1 MWKHKIQ
8 VLNVITF
15 KKVRY
20 KNFLSTGQQ
29 FIEIQLDRSSKTLV
43 VGENGAGKSTML
55 DALCFGLFQ
64 RAFRNIKK
72 DQMVN
77 SINEKDCVVEV
88 EFTIGQNEYKII
100 RGIKP
105 NIFEIWCNDVML
117 NQDAAVRDYQKH
129 LEQTILKLNFRSFTQ
144 VVILGN
150 ASFVPFMQL
159 RPEYRRQVVE
169 EILDIEIFSKMNLLF
184 REKQKNQ
191 DELIKQTDF
200 NYQLVDNKIDDKKKY
215 IDDISNRSKDLADFK
230 KAELNK
236 SITDIA
242 NYEEDIKRVRV
253 DIAELQKQ
261 VMDETKVNDKH
272 KKLHTMEAKLEN
284 TCNKHKKDL
293 SFFQSHNDC
302 PTCQQ
307 SIDEA
312 FKSTMMS
319 KKAEKI
325 QELDSALGQIDKEIK
340 TNEMKLDTINK
351 TMVTIR
357 EKELLINRYE
367 TSIDEIKKQTVRLGQ
382 EIADLQDEKVSTAE
396 QTGELNQLRERI
408 TELEKDKLDQK
419 NEMVYIDTA
428 RHLMQD
434 TGIKT
439 KIIKQYL
446 PIMNQLINRN
456 LADMDFFVNF
466 SLDEEFNETIKSRHR
481 DEFNYH
487 SFSEGEKLRIDL
499 AILFT
504 WREIAKLKNST
515 NTNLLILDEIFDS
528 SLDSSGTDEFMRILH
543 TTMEK
548 ENVFVISHKGDTL
561 IDKFP
566 RVMKFEKYKNFTRM
580 AE

>member
-1 MWKHKIQ
+1 MI
-8 VLNVITF
+8 IF
-15 KKVRY
+15 KKLRY

-29 FIEIQLDRSSKTLV
+29 FIEINLDEAPTTLV
-43 VGENGAGKSTML
+43 VGNNGAGKSTML
-55 DALCFGLFQ
+55 DAMCFGLFAKPF
-64 RAFRNIKK
+64 RAVKK
-72 DQMVN
+72 DQLVN
-77 SINEKDCVVEV
+77 TINEKDCIVEV
-88 EFTIGQNEYKII
+88 EFIIGKKEYKII

-105 NIFEIWCNDVML
+105 NIFEIWCNGDML

-129 LEQTILKLNFRSFTQ
+129 LEQHILKLNFRSFTQ

-159 RPEYRRQVVE
+159 RARHRREVVE
-169 EILDIEIFSKMNLLF
+169 EILDIEIFSKLNLMF
-184 REKQKNQ
+184 REKAKAQ
-191 DELIKQTDF
+191 DETIKLADF
-200 NYQLVDNKIDDKKKY
+200 DFQLLDGKINTQQKH
-215 IDDISNRSKDLADFK
+215 IDDISTSNQDTVNLK
-230 KAELNK
+230 KVAITTSETDIENYQEDIARVK
-236 SITDIA
+236 REITD
-242 NYEEDIKRVRV
+242 
-253 DIAELQKQ
+253 LQTEILDQ
-261 VMDETKVNDKH
+261 TKVKDKH
-272 KKLHTMEAKLEN
+272 GKLTSMEAKLEN
-284 TCNKHKKDL
+284 TCIKHKKEL
-293 SFFQSHNDC
+293 KFFQSHDDC

-312 FKSTMMS
+312 FK
-319 KKAEKI
+319 KATIVTKEAKVI
-325 QELDSALGQIDKEIK
+325 ELELGMEQIDNAIRTSQK
-340 TNEMKLDTINK
+340 KLDKINE
-351 TMVTIR
+351 TVVAIR

-367 TSIDEIKKQTVRLGQ
+367 TSITEIDKYKSKIQK
-382 EIADLQDEKVSTAE
+382 EIDDLSDEKFSTGVA
-396 QTGELNQLRERI
+396 TGELNQLQEQL
-408 TELEKDKLDQK
+408 TEAGKNKLKHKEEKL
-419 NEMVYIDTA
+419 YIDTA

-446 PIMNQLINRN
+446 PIMNQYINKN

-481 DEFNYH
+481 DDFQYH

-528 SLDSSGTDEFMRILH
+528 SLDTSGTDEFMRILYH
-543 TTMEK
+543 TMNK

>member
-1 MWKHKIQ
+1 MI
-8 VLNVITF
+8 IF
-15 KKVRY
+15 KTVRY

-29 FIEIQLDRSSKTLV
+29 FIEIQLDRAPATLV

-64 RAFRNIKK
+64 RPFRNIKK
-72 DQMVN
+72 DQLIN
-77 SINEKDCVVEV
+77 SINEKECVVEV
-88 EFTIGQNEYKII
+88 EFTVGKKDYKII
-100 RGIKP
+100 RCIKP
-105 NIFEIWCNDVML
+105 NKFEIWCNGDML

-129 LEQTILKLNFRSFTQ
+129 LEQQILKLNFRSFTQ

-159 RPEYRRQVVE
+159 KARYRRQVVE
-169 EILDIEIFSKMNLLF
+169 EILDIEIFSKMNLMF
-184 REKQKNQ
+184 REKQKSQ
-191 DELIKQTDF
+191 DEVIKQADF
-200 NYQLVDNKIDDKKKY
+200 DYQMLDSKIDTQKKHIDEISQNNLESIDTKKLEIEKSNLDIKNYQKDIDDTM
-215 IDDISNRSKDLADFK
+215 IE
-230 KAELNK
+230 KAK
-236 SITDIA
+236 
-242 NYEEDIKRVRV
+242 
-253 DIAELQKQ
+253 LQKQ
-261 VMDETKVNDKH
+261 ILDEVAVNTRY

-284 TCNKHKKDL
+284 TCSKHKKDL
-293 SFFQSHNDC
+293 KFFETYDDC

-307 SIDEA
+307 AIDSA
-312 FKSTMMS
+312 FKSQM
-319 KKAEKI
+319 
-325 QELDSALGQIDKEIK
+325 IDKKKSKVDEIESGMQQLEK
-340 TNEMKLDTINK
+340 EITTTETRLKKIND
-351 TMVTIR
+351 TMVLIR
-357 EKELLINRYE
+357 EQELLINRFQ
-367 TSIDEIKKQTVRLGQ
+367 TSINEIQKYIAKINS
-382 EIADLQDEKVSTAE
+382 EIEELSDEKFSSGVA
-396 QTGELNQLRERI
+396 TGELSQLQENL
-408 TELEKDKLDQK
+408 TQADLDKKKYKEEKL
-419 NEMVYIDTA
+419 YIDTA
-428 RHLMQD
+428 RVLMQD

-446 PIMNQLINRN
+446 PIMNQYINKN

-466 SLDEEFNETIKSRHR
+466 TLDEEFNETIKSRHR
-481 DEFNYH
+481 DVFNYH

-528 SLDSSGTDEFMRILH
+528 SLDSSGTDEFMRILNS
-543 TTMEK
+543 TMEK

>member
-1 MWKHKIQ
+1 MI
-8 VLNVITF
+8 VF

-29 FIEIQLDRSSKTLV
+29 FIEIQLDRSAKTLV

-88 EFTIGQNEYKII
+88 EFIIGQNEYKIV

-105 NIFEIWCNDVML
+105 NIFEIWCNGIML

-129 LEQTILKLNFRSFTQ
+129 LETTILKLNFRSFTQ

-159 RPEYRRQVVE
+159 SSRHRRNVVE
-169 EILDIEIFSKMNLLF
+169 EILDIEIFSKMNFML
-184 REKQKNQ
+184 RTKVQAQ
-191 DELIKQTDF
+191 DELIKQSDFNSQLIEGKIDSQKKHIEDLSGNNQQFIDKKKLEIQKAQTDID
-200 NYQLVDNKIDDKKKY
+200 NYQLDIDRVSAEKI
-215 IDDISNRSKDLADFK
+215 A
-230 KAELNK
+230 
-236 SITDIA
+236 
-242 NYEEDIKRVRV
+242 
-253 DIAELQKQ
+253 LQNEII
-261 VMDETKVNDKH
+261 DETKINNKY
-272 KKLHTMEAKLEN
+272 KQLHNMEAKLEN
-284 TCNKHKKDL
+284 TCSKHKKDL
-293 SFFQSHNDC
+293 KFFETHNDC

-307 SIDEA
+307 TIDEA
-312 FKSTMMS
+312 FKTSIID
-319 KKAEKI
+319 KKKNKVVEI
-325 QELDSALGQIDKEIK
+325 DSAMGQLVKEINTTETRLSK
-340 TNEMKLDTINK
+340 INE
-351 TMVTIR
+351 TMVAIR

-367 TSIDEIKKQTVRLGQ
+367 TSISEINKYIIDKQNEIDELSDDKFTTGVATGQ
-382 EIADLQDEKVSTAE
+382 L
-396 QTGELNQLRERI
+396 
-408 TELEKDKLDQK
+408 TELQEQLTEAETVKVKQK
-419 NEMVYIDTA
+419 EHKTYLDTA
-428 RHLMQD
+428 RYLMQD

-446 PIMNQLINRN
+446 PIMNQFINKN

-466 SLDEEFNETIKSRHR
+466 TLDEEFNETIKSRHR
-481 DEFNYH
+481 DVFNYN

-499 AILFT
+499 SILFT
-504 WREIAKLKNST
+504 WREIAKMKNSM

-528 SLDSSGTDEFMRILH
+528 SLDASGTDEFMRIL
-543 TTMEK
+543 TNKLAK

-566 RVMKFEKYKNFTRM
+566 SILKFEKYKNFTRM
-580 AE
+580 A

>member
-1 MWKHKIQ
+1 MI
-8 VLNVITF
+8 LF

-29 FIEIQLDRSSKTLV
+29 FIEIDLDKANTTLV

-64 RAFRNIKK
+64 RPFRGIKK
-72 DQMVN
+72 DQLIN
-77 SINEKDCVVEV
+77 SINEKECVVEV
-88 EFTIGQNEYKII
+88 EFTVGQKDYKII

-105 NIFEIWCNDVML
+105 NIFEIWCDGDML
-117 NQDAAVRDYQKH
+117 NQDAAQRDYQKH
-129 LEQTILKLNFRSFTQ
+129 LEQQILKLNFRSFTQ

-159 RPEYRRQVVE
+159 RARHRRQVVE

-200 NYQLVDNKIDDKKKY
+200 NFQLVDNKIEDKRKY
-215 IDDISNRSKDLADFK
+215 IDDISNRSKDLADSK
-230 KAELNK
+230 KADLDK
-236 SITDIA
+236 STIDIS

-253 DIAELQKQ
+253 EIAELQKL
-261 VMDETKVNDKH
+261 VLDETKITAKH
-272 KKLHTMEAKLEN
+272 KKLHNMEAKLEN

-293 SFFQSHNDC
+293 SFFQTYNDC

-307 SIDEA
+307 AIDEA
-312 FKSTMMS
+312 FKSTMIS
-319 KKAEKI
+319 KKAEKV
-325 QELDSALGQIDKEIK
+325 QELEIALGQIEKEIK
-340 TNEMKLDTINK
+340 TSDMKLTTINK
-351 TMVTIR
+351 TMVLIR

-367 TSIDEIKKQTVRLGQ
+367 TSIEEIKKQTIRLSQ
-382 EIADLQDEKVSTAE
+382 EITELQDEKVSTAE
-396 QTGELNQLRERI
+396 QTGELNQLVSQSSQ
-408 TELEKDKLDQK
+408 LEKDKLDQK
-419 NEMVYIDTA
+419 KEMLYIDTA

-446 PIMNQLINRN
+446 PVMNQLINKN
-456 LADMDFFVNF
+456 LASMDFFVNF

-543 TTMEK
+543 YTLKK

>member
-1 MWKHKIQ
+1 MI
-8 VLNVITF
+8 IF

-29 FIEIQLDRSSKTLV
+29 FIEINLNEAPTTLV
-43 VGENGAGKSTML
+43 VGNNGAGKSTML
-55 DALCFGLFQ
+55 DALCFGLFAKPF
-64 RAFRNIKK
+64 RAVKK
-72 DQMVN
+72 DQLVN
-77 SINEKDCVVEV
+77 TINEKECVVEV
-88 EFTIGQNEYKII
+88 EFQIGKKEYKII

-105 NIFEIWCNDVML
+105 NVFEIWCDGDML

-129 LEQTILKLNFRSFTQ
+129 LEQHILKLNFRSFTQ

-159 RPEYRRQVVE
+159 RARHRREVVE
-169 EILDIEIFSKMNLLF
+169 EILDIEIFSKLNLMF
-184 REKQKNQ
+184 REKAKAQ
-191 DELIKQTDF
+191 DETIKQADF
-200 NYQLVDNKIDDKKKY
+200 NYQLLDGKIETQQKH
-215 IDDISNRSKDLADFK
+215 IDDISNTTKHTADTK
-230 KAELNK
+230 KLEITNAD
-236 SITDIA
+236 TDIE
-242 NYEEDIKRVRV
+242 NYREDIARVRRE
-253 DIAELQKQ
+253 IAELQVEIIDQ
-261 VMDETKVNDKH
+261 TKLTTKH
-272 KKLHTMEAKLEN
+272 GKLTAMEAKLEN
-284 TCNKHKKDL
+284 TCIKHKKEL
-293 SFFQSHNDC
+293 KFFQSHDDC

-312 FKSTMMS
+312 FKKATIVVKEAKVVELELGMS
-319 KKAEKI
+319 
-325 QELDSALGQIDKEIK
+325 QIDNAIRTSQK
-340 TNEMKLDTINK
+340 KLDKINE
-351 TMVTIR
+351 TVIAIR
-357 EKELLINRYE
+357 EKELLISRYE
-367 TSIDEIKKQTVRLGQ
+367 TSISEIEKYKTRIQKEIDELS
-382 EIADLQDEKVSTAE
+382 DEKFSTGVA
-396 QTGELNQLRERI
+396 TGELNQLQEQ
-408 TELEKDKLDQK
+408 LVDAEKDKLKQK
-419 NEMVYIDTA
+419 EEKLYIDTA

-446 PIMNQLINRN
+446 PVMNQYINKN

-466 SLDEEFNETIKSRHR
+466 TLDEEFNETIKSRHR
-481 DEFNYH
+481 DDFQYH

-504 WREIAKLKNST
+504 WREIAKMKNST

-528 SLDSSGTDEFMRILH
+528 SLDTSGTDEFMRILYH
-543 TTMEK
+543 TMNK

>member
-1 MWKHKIQ
+1 MI
-8 VLNVITF
+8 IF

-20 KNFLSTGQQ
+20 KNFLSTGNQ
-29 FIEIQLDRSSKTLV
+29 FIEIQLDRSQSTLV

-64 RAFRNIKK
+64 RPFRNIKK
-72 DQMVN
+72 DQLIN
-77 SINEKDCVVEV
+77 SINEKECVVEV
-88 EFTIGQNEYKII
+88 EFIIGQNSYKII

-105 NIFEIWCNDVML
+105 NTFEIWCNDVML
-117 NQDAAVRDYQKH
+117 NQDAAQRDYQKH
-129 LEQTILKLNFRSFTQ
+129 LESTILKLNFRSFTQ

-159 RPEYRRQVVE
+159 RARHRRQVVE

-191 DELIKQTDF
+191 DEIIKQSDF
-200 NYQLVDNKIDDKKKY
+200 NCQLIDSKIESQKKHIEDMSGNKQQTIEKRKLE
-215 IDDISNRSKDLADFK
+215 IE
-230 KAELNK
+230 KAQ
-236 SITDIA
+236 TDID
-242 NYEEDIKRVRV
+242 NYNLDIDKVKTEK
-253 DIAELQKQ
+253 AELQKQ
-261 VMDETKVNDKH
+261 ILDESKINGKY
-272 KKLHTMEAKLEN
+272 KQLHNLEAKLEN
-284 TCNKHKKDL
+284 TCSKHKKDL
-293 SFFQSHNDC
+293 GFFQTHNDC

-307 SIDEA
+307 AIDEA
-312 FKSTMMS
+312 FKSTMIV
-319 KKAEKI
+319 KKEDKI
-325 QELDSALGQIDKEIK
+325 KELEGALGQIEKDIYSTEQRLEI
-340 TNEMKLDTINK
+340 INN

-367 TSIDEIKKQTVRLGQ
+367 TSINEIKKYIESKEN
-382 EIADLQDEKVSTAE
+382 EINELSDEKFTTGVATGKLEELQEQLTAAE
-396 QTGELNQLRERI
+396 AAKVKQKE
-408 TELEKDKLDQK
+408 QK
-419 NEMVYIDTA
+419 NYLDTA
-428 RHLMQD
+428 RYLMQD

-446 PIMNQLINRN
+446 PIMNQLINKN

-466 SLDEEFNETIKSRHR
+466 TLDDEFNETIKSRHR

-528 SLDSSGTDEFMRILH
+528 SLDASGTDEFMRILSNKLA
-543 TTMEK
+543 K

-561 IDKFP
+561 LDKFP
-566 RVMKFEKYKNFTRM
+566 SVLKFEKYKNFTKM
-580 AE
+580 A

>member
-1 MWKHKIQ
+1 MI
-8 VLNVITF
+8 NF
-15 KKVRY
+15 SKVRY

-29 FIEIQLDRSSKTLV
+29 FIEVDLQKSNTTLV

-72 DQMVN
+72 DQLIN
-77 SINEKDCVVEV
+77 SLNERDCVVEV
-88 EFTIGQNEYKII
+88 YFTVGQKSYKVI

-105 NIFEIWCNDVML
+105 NIFEIWCDGDML
-117 NQDAAVRDYQKH
+117 NQDAAQRDYQKH
-129 LEQTILKLNFRSFTQ
+129 LEQQILKLNFRSFTQ

-159 RPEYRRQVVE
+159 RARHRRQVVE
-169 EILDIEIFSKMNLLF
+169 EILDIEIFSKMNIMF
-184 REKQKNQ
+184 REKAKSQ
-191 DELIKQTDF
+191 DEIIKQDDF
-200 NYQLVDNKIDDKKKY
+200 QYSILDSKIEDKKTY
-215 IDDISNRSKDLADFK
+215 IDDISNRGKDLADSKKVEIAKADADIDNYNFK
-230 KAELNK
+230 IL
-236 SITDIA
+236 DIRK
-242 NYEEDIKRVRV
+242 E
-253 DIAELQKQ
+253 IATLQKEIL
-261 VMDETKVNDKH
+261 DETKVNNMKS
-272 KKLHTMEAKLEN
+272 KLHSMEAKLEN

-293 SFFQSHNDC
+293 KFFETYDDC

-307 SIDEA
+307 AIDAA
-312 FKSTMMS
+312 FKATMID
-319 KKAEKI
+319 KKKEKVT
-325 QELDSALGQIDKEIK
+325 ELDSALGQIDKEIK
-340 TNEMKLDTINK
+340 TNQMRLDTINK
-351 TMVTIR
+351 TMVVIR

-367 TSIDEIKKQTVRLGQ
+367 TSIDQIEIQKRKLENEV
-382 EIADLQDEKVSTAE
+382 AKLQDENISTAE
-396 QTGELNQLRERI
+396 QKGELNELQEQLI
-408 TELEKDKLDQK
+408 QTDIKKKADKEHK
-419 NEMVYIDTA
+419 IYIDTA
-428 RHLMQD
+428 RALMQD

-446 PIMNQLINRN
+446 PIMNQYINKY

-466 SLDEEFNETIKSRHR
+466 TLDEEFNETIKSRYR

-543 TTMEK
+543 TTMNK

-561 IDKFP
+561 LDKFP

-580 AE
+580 VE

>member
-1 MWKHKIQ
+1 MI
-8 VLNVITF
+8 IF
-15 KKVRY
+15 KKIRY

-29 FIEIQLDRSSKTLV
+29 FIEIELDKSPTTLV
-43 VGENGAGKSTML
+43 VGENGAGKSTLL

-64 RAFRNIKK
+64 RPFRIIKK
-72 DQMVN
+72 DQLIN
-77 SINEKDCVVEV
+77 TINEKECVVEI
-88 EFTIGQNEYKII
+88 EFVIGTKQYKII

-105 NIFEIWCNDVML
+105 NIFEIWCDNDML
-117 NQDAAVRDYQKH
+117 NQDAAQRDYQKH

-159 RPEYRRQVVE
+159 KARDRRQVVE
-169 EILDIEIFSKMNLLF
+169 EILDIEIFSKMNFMF
-184 REKQKNQ
+184 REKQKLQ
-191 DELIKQTDF
+191 DEIIKQDDF
-200 NYQLVDNKIDDKKKY
+200 EYSILDTKIEGKKKY
-215 IDDISNRSKDLADFK
+215 IDDISNRSKELMDSK
-230 KAELNK
+230 KVELDK
-236 SITDIA
+236 TITDIA
-242 NYEEDIKRVRV
+242 NYEQDIRNVKVEIS
-253 DIAELQKQ
+253 DLQKQ
-261 VMDETKVNDKH
+261 VLDETRVSSKKT
-272 KKLHTMEAKLEN
+272 KLHSMEAKLEN

-293 SFFQSHNDC
+293 RFFESHDDC

-307 SIDEA
+307 SIDTA
-312 FKSTMMS
+312 FKATMIDS
-319 KKAEKI
+319 KKEKVA
-325 QELDSALGQIDKEIK
+325 ELDSALGQIDKEIK
-340 TNEMKLDTINK
+340 TNQMRLDTIND
-351 TMVTIR
+351 TMILIR

-367 TSIDEIKKQTVRLGQ
+367 TSIVEIQKQTSRLQ
-382 EIADLQDEKVSTAE
+382 TEISEVSNENVSTAV
-396 QTGELNQLRERI
+396 QTGELNQLQEQLTQTDI
-408 TELEKDKLDQK
+408 KKKTDKEHK
-419 NEMVYIDTA
+419 IYIDTA

-439 KIIKQYL
+439 KIINQYL
-446 PIMNQLINRN
+446 PIMNQYINKH

-466 SLDEEFNETIKSRHR
+466 TLDEEFKETIKSRYR

-515 NTNLLILDEIFDS
+515 NTNLLVLDEIFDS
-528 SLDSSGTDEFMRILH
+528 SLDASGTDEFMRILY
-543 TTMEK
+543 TTMAK

>member
-1 MWKHKIQ
+1 MI
-8 VLNVITF
+8 IF

-20 KNFLSTGQQ
+20 KNFLSTGNQ
-29 FIEIQLDRSSKTLV
+29 FIEIQLDRSQSTLV

-64 RAFRNIKK
+64 RPFRNIKK
-72 DQMVN
+72 HQLIN
-77 SINEKDCVVEV
+77 SINEKECIVEV
-88 EFTIGQNEYKII
+88 EFIIGQNYYKII

-105 NIFEIWCNDVML
+105 NTFEIWCNDVML
-117 NQDAAVRDYQKH
+117 NQDAAQRDYQKH
-129 LEQTILKLNFRSFTQ
+129 LESTILKLNFRSFTQ

-159 RPEYRRQVVE
+159 RARHRRQVVE

-191 DELIKQTDF
+191 DEIIKQSDFNCQLIDSKIESQKKHIEDMSGNKQQTIEKRKLEIEKAQTDID
-200 NYQLVDNKIDDKKKY
+200 NYQLDIDKVK
-215 IDDISNRSKDLADFK
+215 
-230 KAELNK
+230 
-236 SITDIA
+236 TD
-242 NYEEDIKRVRV
+242 R
-253 DIAELQKQ
+253 AELQKQ
-261 VMDETKVNDKH
+261 ILDESKINNKY
-272 KKLHTMEAKLEN
+272 KQLHNLEAKLEN
-284 TCNKHKKDL
+284 TCSKHKKDL
-293 SFFQSHNDC
+293 GFFQTHNDC

-307 SIDEA
+307 AIDEA
-312 FKSTMMS
+312 FKSTMIG
-319 KKAEKI
+319 KKAEKV
-325 QELDSALGQIDKEIK
+325 QELEGALGQIEKDIK
-340 TNEMKLDTINK
+340 SAEDRLDVINK

-367 TSIDEIKKQTVRLGQ
+367 TSINEIKKYIESKEN
-382 EIADLQDEKVSTAE
+382 EIYELSDEKFTTGVATGKLEELQEQLTAAE
-396 QTGELNQLRERI
+396 AAKVKQKE
-408 TELEKDKLDQK
+408 QK
-419 NEMVYIDTA
+419 NYLDTA
-428 RHLMQD
+428 RYLMQD

-446 PIMNQLINRN
+446 PIMNQLINKN

-466 SLDEEFNETIKSRHR
+466 TLDDEFNETIKSRHR

-528 SLDSSGTDEFMRILH
+528 SLDASGTDEFMRILSNKLA
-543 TTMEK
+543 K

-561 IDKFP
+561 LDKFP
-566 RVMKFEKYKNFTRM
+566 SVLKFEKYKNFTRM
-580 AE
+580 A

>member
-1 MWKHKIQ
+1 MI
-8 VLNVITF
+8 IF

-20 KNFLSTGQQ
+20 KNFLSTGNQ
-29 FIEIQLDRSSKTLV
+29 FIEIQLDRSQSTLV

-64 RAFRNIKK
+64 RPFRNIKK
-72 DQMVN
+72 DQLIN
-77 SINEKDCVVEV
+77 SINEKECVVEV
-88 EFTIGQNEYKII
+88 EFIIGQNYYKII

-105 NIFEIWCNDVML
+105 NTFEIWCNDVML
-117 NQDAAVRDYQKH
+117 NQDAAQRDYQKH
-129 LEQTILKLNFRSFTQ
+129 LESTILKLNFRSFTQ

-159 RPEYRRQVVE
+159 RARHRRQVVE

-191 DELIKQTDF
+191 DEVIKQSDF
-200 NYQLVDNKIDDKKKY
+200 NCQLIDSKIESQKKHIEDVSGNKQQTIEKRKLE
-215 IDDISNRSKDLADFK
+215 IE
-230 KAELNK
+230 KAQ
-236 SITDIA
+236 TDID
-242 NYEEDIKRVRV
+242 NYNLDIDKVKTEK
-253 DIAELQKQ
+253 AELQKQ
-261 VMDETKVNDKH
+261 ILDESKVNSKH
-272 KKLHTMEAKLEN
+272 KQLHNLEAKLEN
-284 TCNKHKKDL
+284 TCSKHKKDL
-293 SFFQSHNDC
+293 GFFQTHNDC

-307 SIDEA
+307 AIDEA
-312 FKSTMMS
+312 FKSTIIG

-325 QELDSALGQIDKEIK
+325 QELEGALGQIEKDIK
-340 TNEMKLDTINK
+340 SAEDRLDIINN

-367 TSIDEIKKQTVRLGQ
+367 TSINEIKKYIESKEN
-382 EIADLQDEKVSTAE
+382 EIYELSDEKFTTGVATGKLEELQEQLTTAE
-396 QTGELNQLRERI
+396 AA
-408 TELEKDKLDQK
+408 KVKQK
-419 NEMVYIDTA
+419 EQKSYLDTA
-428 RHLMQD
+428 RYLMQD

-446 PIMNQLINRN
+446 PIMNQFINKN

-466 SLDEEFNETIKSRHR
+466 TLDDEFNETIKSRHR

-528 SLDSSGTDEFMRILH
+528 SLDASGTDEFMRILSNKLA
-543 TTMEK
+543 K

-561 IDKFP
+561 LDKFP
-566 RVMKFEKYKNFTRM
+566 SVLKFEKYKNFTRM
-580 AE
+580 A

>member
-1 MWKHKIQ
+1 MI
-8 VLNVITF
+8 LF

-29 FIEIQLDRSSKTLV
+29 FIEIDLDKSSTTLV

-64 RAFRNIKK
+64 RPFRNIKK
-72 DQMVN
+72 DQLIN
-77 SINEKDCVVEV
+77 SINEKECIVEV
-88 EFTIGQNEYKII
+88 EFTVGQKDYKII

-105 NIFEIWCNDVML
+105 NTFEIWCDGDML
-117 NQDAAVRDYQKH
+117 NQDAAQRDYQKH
-129 LEQTILKLNFRSFTQ
+129 LEQQILKLNFRSFTQ

-159 RPEYRRQVVE
+159 RARHRRQVVE
-169 EILDIEIFSKMNLLF
+169 EILDIEIFSKMNIMF
-184 REKQKNQ
+184 REKEKNQ

-200 NYQLVDNKIDDKKKY
+200 NYQLVDNKIEDKKKY
-215 IDDISNRSKDLADFK
+215 IDDISNRSKDLAASK
-230 KAELNK
+230 RVELDK
-236 SITDIA
+236 TITDIA
-242 NYEEDIKRVRV
+242 NYEQDIKKVRTE
-253 DIAELQKQ
+253 IASLQKEIL
-261 VMDETKVNDKH
+261 DETKVNSMKS
-272 KKLHTMEAKLEN
+272 KLHNVEAKLEN
-284 TCNKHKKDL
+284 TCSKHKKDL
-293 SFFQSHNDC
+293 KFFETHDDC

-307 SIDEA
+307 AIDTA
-312 FKSTMMS
+312 FKTTMIN
-319 KKAEKI
+319 KKKEKVL
-325 QELDSALGQIDKEIK
+325 ELEVGLGQIDTEIK
-340 TNEMKLDTINK
+340 TNQMRLDNINK
-351 TMVTIR
+351 TMVVIR

-367 TSIDEIKKQTVRLGQ
+367 TSIAEIQKQVYKLRVEISEIVDENI
-382 EIADLQDEKVSTAE
+382 STAE
-396 QTGELNQLRERI
+396 MNGELNELQEQL
-408 TELEKDKLDQK
+408 TDLDKDKISQK
-419 NEMVYIDTA
+419 EEKLYIDTA

-446 PIMNQLINRN
+446 PVMNQLINKN

-499 AILFT
+499 SILFT

-543 TTMEK
+543 TTMAK

>member
-1 MWKHKIQ
+1 
-8 VLNVITF
+8 VITF

-29 FIEIQLDRSSKTLV
+29 FIEIQLDRSTKTLV

-169 EILDIEIFSKMNLLF
+169 EILDIEIFSKMNFLL
-184 REKQKNQ
+184 KDKVKNQ
-191 DELIKQTDF
+191 DELIKQADFNCQLIDSKIDSQKKHIEDLSGNNQQSIEKKQLEIKKAETDID
-200 NYQLVDNKIDDKKKY
+200 NYQLDID
-215 IDDISNRSKDLADFK
+215 
-230 KAELNK
+230 
-236 SITDIA
+236 
-242 NYEEDIKRVRV
+242 RVTTEKT
-253 DIAELQKQ
+253 ALQNEIL
-261 VMDETKVNDKH
+261 DETKINNKY
-272 KKLHTMEAKLEN
+272 KQLHNVEAKLEN
-284 TCNKHKKDL
+284 TCSKHKKDL
-293 SFFQSHNDC
+293 EFFETHNDC

-312 FKSTMMS
+312 FKSTM
-319 KKAEKI
+319 
-325 QELDSALGQIDKEIK
+325 IDKKKNKVVEVESAMSQLVKEITSTETRLTK
-340 TNEMKLDTINK
+340 INDTMIA
-351 TMVTIR
+351 IR

-367 TSIDEIKKQTVRLGQ
+367 TSISEIKKYATNKQNEIDELSDDKFTTGVATGQ
-382 EIADLQDEKVSTAE
+382 LTQLQEQFSDAEVVKQKYREEKTY
-396 QTGELNQLRERI
+396 L
-408 TELEKDKLDQK
+408 
-419 NEMVYIDTA
+419 DTA
-428 RHLMQD
+428 RYLMQD

-446 PIMNQLINRN
+446 PIMNQFINKN

-466 SLDEEFNETIKSRHR
+466 TLNEEFKETIKSRHR

-499 AILFT
+499 SILFT
-504 WREIAKLKNST
+504 WREIAKLKNSM

-528 SLDSSGTDEFMRILH
+528 SLDSSGTDEFMRIL
-543 TTMEK
+543 TNKLAK

-561 IDKFP
+561 LDKFP
-566 RVMKFEKYKNFTRM
+566 SILKFEKYKNFTRM
-580 AE
+580 A

>member
-1 MWKHKIQ
+1 MI
-8 VLNVITF
+8 LF

-29 FIEIQLDRSSKTLV
+29 FIEIDLDRANTTLV

-64 RAFRNIKK
+64 RPFRSIKK
-72 DQMVN
+72 DQLIN
-77 SINEKDCVVEV
+77 SINEKECIVEV
-88 EFTIGQNEYKII
+88 EFTVGQKDYKII

-105 NIFEIWCNDVML
+105 NLFEIWCDGDML
-117 NQDAAVRDYQKH
+117 NQDAAQRDYQKH
-129 LEQTILKLNFRSFTQ
+129 LEQQILKLNYRSFTQ

-159 RPEYRRQVVE
+159 RARHRRQVVE

-215 IDDISNRSKDLADFK
+215 IDDISNRSKDLADSK
-230 KAELNK
+230 KAELSK
-236 SITDIA
+236 SITDIT
-242 NYEEDIKRVRV
+242 NYEEDIKQVRIE
-253 DIAELQKQ
+253 IAELQKL
-261 VMDETKVNDKH
+261 VLDETKVNSKH
-272 KKLHTMEAKLEN
+272 KKLHNMEAKLEN

-293 SFFQSHNDC
+293 GFFQAHNDC
-302 PTCQQ
+302 PVCQQ
-307 SIDEA
+307 AIDEA
-312 FKSTMMS
+312 YKTTMMS

-325 QELDSALGQIDKEIK
+325 QELEIALGQIEKDISSTETRLTKI
-340 TNEMKLDTINK
+340 NE
-351 TMVTIR
+351 TMVAIR

-367 TSIDEIKKQTVRLGQ
+367 TSISEIRKYMTIKQNEIDELSDDKFTTGVATGQLTQLQEQLTEADKVKIKYK
-382 EIADLQDEKVSTAE
+382 EEKTY
-396 QTGELNQLRERI
+396 L
-408 TELEKDKLDQK
+408 
-419 NEMVYIDTA
+419 DTA
-428 RHLMQD
+428 RYLMQD

-446 PIMNQLINRN
+446 PIMNQLINKN

-466 SLDEEFNETIKSRHR
+466 TLDDGFKETIKSRHR
-481 DEFNYH
+481 DVFNYH

-499 AILFT
+499 SILFT
-504 WREIAKLKNST
+504 WREIAKMKNSM

-528 SLDSSGTDEFMRILH
+528 SLDASGTDEFMRIL
-543 TTMEK
+543 TNKLAK
-548 ENVFVISHKGDTL
+548 ENVFVISHLSL
-561 IDKFP
+561 IHI
-566 RVMKFEKYKNFTRM
+566 
-580 AE
+580 

>member
-1 MWKHKIQ
+1 M
-8 VLNVITF
+8 ITF

-29 FIEIQLDRSSKTLV
+29 FIEIDLANHKTTLV

-64 RAFRNIKK
+64 RPFRNIKK
-72 DQMVN
+72 DQLIN
-77 SINEKDCVVEV
+77 SINEKECIVEV
-88 EFTIGQNEYKII
+88 EFVVGQKDYKII

-105 NIFEIWCNDVML
+105 NTFEIWCDGDML
-117 NQDAAVRDYQKH
+117 NQDAAQRDYQKH
-129 LEQTILKLNFRSFTQ
+129 LEQQILKLNFRSFTQ

-159 RPEYRRQVVE
+159 RARHRRQVVE

-191 DELIKQTDF
+191 SELIKQTDF
-200 NYQLVDNKIDDKKKY
+200 NYQITDNKIEDKEKY
-215 IDDISNRSKDLADFK
+215 IDDISNRSKDLVESK
-230 KAELNK
+230 RAELDK
-236 SITDIA
+236 CITDIS
-242 NYEEDIKRVRV
+242 NYSLDIKKVKT

-261 VMDETKVNDKH
+261 VLNESKINEKH
-272 KKLHTMEAKLEN
+272 KKLHNMEAKLEN
-284 TCNKHKKDL
+284 TCSKHKKDL
-293 SFFQSHNDC
+293 NFFESHDDC
-302 PTCQQ
+302 PVCQQ
-307 SIDEA
+307 AIDKA
-312 FKSTMMS
+312 YKSTMIG
-319 KKAEKI
+319 KKKEKVL
-325 QELDSALGQIDKEIK
+325 ELESALGQIDKEIK

-367 TSIDEIKKQTVRLGQ
+367 TSIEEIEKQRVKLGE
-382 EIADLQDEKVSTAE
+382 EIEQLRDEKISTSE
-396 QTGELNQLRERI
+396 QTGELNQLRERK
-408 TELEKDKLDQK
+408 TELEKEKISQK
-419 NEMVYIDTA
+419 EEALYIDTA

-446 PIMNQLINRN
+446 PIMNQLINKN

-528 SLDSSGTDEFMRILH
+528 SLDASGTDEFMRILQN
-543 TTMEK
+543 TMAK
-548 ENVFVISHKGDTL
+548 ENVFVISHKGDSL
-561 IDKFP
+561 MDKFP

>member
-1 MWKHKIQ
+1 MI
-8 VLNVITF
+8 NF
-15 KKVRY
+15 SKVKY

-29 FIEIQLDRSSKTLV
+29 FIEVDLQKSNTTLV

-72 DQMVN
+72 DQLIN
-77 SINEKDCVVEV
+77 SLNERDCVVEV
-88 EFTIGQNEYKII
+88 YFTVGQKSYKVI

-105 NIFEIWCNDVML
+105 NIFEIWCDGDML
-117 NQDAAVRDYQKH
+117 NQDAAQRDYQKH
-129 LEQTILKLNFRSFTQ
+129 LEQQILKLNFRSFTQ

-159 RPEYRRQVVE
+159 RARHRRQVVE
-169 EILDIEIFSKMNLLF
+169 EILDIEIFSKMNIMF
-184 REKQKNQ
+184 REKAKTQ
-191 DELIKQTDF
+191 DEVIKQDDF
-200 NYQLVDNKIDDKKKY
+200 QYSILDSKIEDKKTY
-215 IDDISNRSKDLADFK
+215 IDDISNRGKDLADSKKVEIAKADADIDNYNFK
-230 KAELNK
+230 IL
-236 SITDIA
+236 DIRK
-242 NYEEDIKRVRV
+242 E
-253 DIAELQKQ
+253 IATLQKEIL
-261 VMDETKVNDKH
+261 DETKVNNMKS
-272 KKLHTMEAKLEN
+272 KLHSMEAKLEN

-293 SFFQSHNDC
+293 KFFETYDDC

-307 SIDEA
+307 AIDAA
-312 FKSTMMS
+312 FKATMID
-319 KKAEKI
+319 KKKEKVT
-325 QELDSALGQIDKEIK
+325 ELDSALGQIDKEIK
-340 TNEMKLDTINK
+340 TNQMRLDTINK
-351 TMVTIR
+351 TMVVIR

-367 TSIDEIKKQTVRLGQ
+367 TSIDQIEIQKRKLQNEV
-382 EIADLQDEKVSTAE
+382 AKLQDENISTAE
-396 QTGELNQLRERI
+396 QKGELNELQEQLI
-408 TELEKDKLDQK
+408 QTDIKKKADKEHK
-419 NEMVYIDTA
+419 IYIDTA
-428 RHLMQD
+428 RALMQD

-446 PIMNQLINRN
+446 PIMNQYINKY

-466 SLDEEFNETIKSRHR
+466 TLDEEFNETIKSRYR

-543 TTMEK
+543 TTMNK

-561 IDKFP
+561 LDKFP

-580 AE
+580 VE

>member
-1 MWKHKIQ
+1 MI
-8 VLNVITF
+8 IF

-29 FIEIQLDRSSKTLV
+29 FIEINLNEAPTTLV
-43 VGENGAGKSTML
+43 VGNNGAGKSTML
-55 DALCFGLFQ
+55 DALCFGLFAKPF
-64 RAFRNIKK
+64 RAVKK
-72 DQMVN
+72 DQLVN
-77 SINEKDCVVEV
+77 TINEKECVVEV
-88 EFTIGQNEYKII
+88 EFQIGKKEYKII

-105 NIFEIWCNDVML
+105 NLFEIWCNGDML

-129 LEQTILKLNFRSFTQ
+129 LEQHILKLNFRSFTQ

-159 RPEYRRQVVE
+159 RARHRREVVE
-169 EILDIEIFSKMNLLF
+169 EILDIEIFSKLNLMF
-184 REKQKNQ
+184 REKAKAQ
-191 DELIKQTDF
+191 DETIKQADF
-200 NYQLVDNKIDDKKKY
+200 NYQLLDGKIETQQKH
-215 IDDISNRSKDLADFK
+215 IDDISNTTKHTADTK
-230 KAELNK
+230 KLEITNAD
-236 SITDIA
+236 TDIE
-242 NYEEDIKRVRV
+242 NYREDIARVRRE
-253 DIAELQKQ
+253 IAELQVEIIDQ
-261 VMDETKVNDKH
+261 TKLTTKH
-272 KKLHTMEAKLEN
+272 GKLTAMEAKLEN
-284 TCNKHKKDL
+284 TCIKHKKEL
-293 SFFQSHNDC
+293 KFFQSHDDC

-312 FKSTMMS
+312 FKKATIVVKEAKVVELELGMS
-319 KKAEKI
+319 
-325 QELDSALGQIDKEIK
+325 QIDNAIRTSQK
-340 TNEMKLDTINK
+340 KLDKINE
-351 TMVTIR
+351 TVIAIR
-357 EKELLINRYE
+357 EKELLISRYE
-367 TSIDEIKKQTVRLGQ
+367 TSISEIEKYKTRIQKEIDELS
-382 EIADLQDEKVSTAE
+382 DEKFSTGVA
-396 QTGELNQLRERI
+396 TGELNQLQEQ
-408 TELEKDKLDQK
+408 LVDAEKDKLKQK
-419 NEMVYIDTA
+419 EEKLYIDTA

-446 PIMNQLINRN
+446 PVMNQYINKN

-466 SLDEEFNETIKSRHR
+466 TLDEEFNETIKSRHR
-481 DEFNYH
+481 DDFQYH

-504 WREIAKLKNST
+504 WREIAKMKNST

-528 SLDSSGTDEFMRILH
+528 SLDTSGTDEFMRILYH
-543 TTMEK
+543 TMNK

>member
-1 MWKHKIQ
+1 M
-8 VLNVITF
+8 ITF
-15 KKVRY
+15 KKIRY

-29 FIEIQLDRSSKTLV
+29 FIEIELDTSPTTLV
-43 VGENGAGKSTML
+43 VGNNGAGKSTML
-55 DALCFGLFQ
+55 DAMCFGLFAKPF
-64 RAFRNIKK
+64 RAVKK
-72 DQMVN
+72 DQLVN
-77 SINEKDCVVEV
+77 TINEKDCIVEV
-88 EFTIGQNEYKII
+88 EFIIGKKQYKII

-105 NIFEIWCNDVML
+105 NIFEIWCDDIML

-129 LEQTILKLNFRSFTQ
+129 LEQHILKLNFRSFTQ

-159 RPEYRRQVVE
+159 RAKHRRQVVE
-169 EILDIEIFSKMNLLF
+169 EILDIEIFSKLNLMF
-184 REKQKNQ
+184 REKQKAQ
-191 DELIKQTDF
+191 DETIKQADF
-200 NYQLVDNKIDDKKKY
+200 DFQLLDGKIGTQQKH
-215 IDDISNRSKDLADFK
+215 IDDISNTNKDTVNLKQVAITNS
-230 KAELNK
+230 E
-236 SITDIA
+236 TDIK
-242 NYEEDIKRVRV
+242 NYEEDIARVKRKIT
-253 DIAELQKQ
+253 DLQTEILDQ
-261 VMDETKVNDKH
+261 TKVKDKH
-272 KKLHTMEAKLEN
+272 GKLTTMEAKLEN
-284 TCNKHKKDL
+284 TCIKHKKEL
-293 SFFQSHNDC
+293 KFFQSHDDC

-307 SIDEA
+307 AIDEA
-312 FKSTMMS
+312 FK
-319 KKAEKI
+319 KATIVVKEAKVV
-325 QELDSALGQIDKEIK
+325 ELELGMEQIDNAIQTSQK
-340 TNEMKLDTINK
+340 KLDKINQ
-351 TMVTIR
+351 TVVAIR

-367 TSIDEIKKQTVRLGQ
+367 TSISEIEKYKSKIQKEVD
-382 EIADLQDEKVSTAE
+382 DLSDEKFSTGVA
-396 QTGELNQLRERI
+396 TGELNQLQEQL
-408 TELEKDKLDQK
+408 TEAGINKLKHKEEK
-419 NEMVYIDTA
+419 VYIDTA

-446 PIMNQLINRN
+446 PIMNQYINKN

-481 DEFNYH
+481 DDFQYH

-528 SLDSSGTDEFMRILH
+528 SLDTSGTDEFMRILYH
-543 TTMEK
+543 TMSK

>member
-1 MWKHKIQ
+1 MI
-8 VLNVITF
+8 IF
-15 KKVRY
+15 KKIRY

-29 FIEIQLDRSSKTLV
+29 FIEISLDESPTTLV
-43 VGENGAGKSTML
+43 VGNNGAGKSTML
-55 DALCFGLFQ
+55 DAMCFGLFAKPF
-64 RAFRNIKK
+64 RAIKK
-72 DQMVN
+72 DQLVN
-77 SINEKDCVVEV
+77 TINEKDCLVEV
-88 EFTIGQNEYKII
+88 EFIIGKKQYKII

-105 NIFEIWCNDVML
+105 NIFEIWCDDIML
-117 NQDAAVRDYQKH
+117 NQDAAARDYQKH
-129 LEQTILKLNFRSFTQ
+129 LEQHILKLNFRSFTQ

-159 RPEYRRQVVE
+159 RAKHRRQVVE
-169 EILDIEIFSKMNLLF
+169 EILDIEIFSKLNLMF
-184 REKQKNQ
+184 REKAKAQ
-191 DELIKQTDF
+191 DETIKKADF
-200 NYQLVDNKIDDKKKY
+200 DYQLLDGKIETQQKH
-215 IDDISNRSKDLADFK
+215 IDDISNTNKDTVNLKLTAIEQSETDIENYQEDIARVRRK
-230 KAELNK
+230 
-236 SITDIA
+236 ITD
-242 NYEEDIKRVRV
+242 
-253 DIAELQKQ
+253 LQTEILDQ
-261 VMDETKVNDKH
+261 TKVTSKH
-272 KKLHTMEAKLEN
+272 SKLTSMEAKLEN
-284 TCNKHKKDL
+284 TCIKHKKEL
-293 SFFQSHNDC
+293 KFFQSHDDC

-312 FKSTMMS
+312 FK
-319 KKAEKI
+319 KAMIVTKGAKVV
-325 QELDSALGQIDKEIK
+325 ELELGMKQIDNAI
-340 TNEMKLDTINK
+340 TTSQRKLDKINE
-351 TMVTIR
+351 TVVAIR
-357 EKELLINRYE
+357 EKELLINRFE
-367 TSIDEIKKQTVRLGQ
+367 TSISEIEKYKTRIQK
-382 EIADLQDEKVSTAE
+382 EIDSLSDEKFSTGVAS
-396 QTGELNQLRERI
+396 GELSQLQEQ
-408 TELEKDKLDQK
+408 LVDAEKDKLK
-419 NEMVYIDTA
+419 HKEEKLYIDTA

-446 PIMNQLINRN
+446 PIMNQYINKN

-481 DEFNYH
+481 DEFGYH

-528 SLDSSGTDEFMRILH
+528 SLDTSGTDEFMRILYK
-543 TTMEK
+543 TMNK

>member
-1 MWKHKIQ
+1 MI
-8 VLNVITF
+8 VF

-77 SINEKDCVVEV
+77 SINEKDCLVEV
-88 EFTIGQNEYKII
+88 EFVIGKNEYKII

-105 NIFEIWCNDVML
+105 NKFEIWCNGIML

-159 RPEYRRQVVE
+159 RARHRREVVE
-169 EILDIEIFSKMNLLF
+169 EILDIEIFSKMNLMF
-184 REKQKNQ
+184 REKVKAQ
-191 DELIKQTDF
+191 DEIIKQTDF
-200 NYQLVDNKIDDKKKY
+200 NSQLIEGKIDSQKKHIEEMSGNNQQFIDKKKLE
-215 IDDISNRSKDLADFK
+215 IQN
-230 KAELNK
+230 AE
-236 SITDIA
+236 TDIG
-242 NYEEDIKRVRV
+242 NYMLDIDRVSAER
-253 DIAELQKQ
+253 IALQNEII
-261 VMDETKVNDKH
+261 DETKINTKY
-272 KKLHTMEAKLEN
+272 KQLHNMEAKLEN
-284 TCNKHKKDL
+284 TCSKHKKDL
-293 SFFQSHNDC
+293 QFFETHNDC

-307 SIDEA
+307 TIDEA
-312 FKSTMMS
+312 FKSTIID
-319 KKAEKI
+319 KKKNKVIEI
-325 QELDSALGQIDKEIK
+325 DSAMGQLVKEITTTETRLSK
-340 TNEMKLDTINK
+340 INE
-351 TMVTIR
+351 TMIAIR

-367 TSIDEIKKQTVRLGQ
+367 TSISEIKKYITSKQNEIDELSDDKFTTGIATGQ
-382 EIADLQDEKVSTAE
+382 LTQLQEQLTEAESTK
-396 QTGELNQLRERI
+396 I
-408 TELEKDKLDQK
+408 KQK
-419 NEMVYIDTA
+419 EHKSYLDTA
-428 RHLMQD
+428 RYLMQD

-446 PIMNQLINRN
+446 PIMNQFINKN

-466 SLDEEFNETIKSRHR
+466 TLDDGFKETIKSRHR
-481 DEFNYH
+481 DVFNYH

-504 WREIAKLKNST
+504 WREVAKMKNSM
-515 NTNLLILDEIFDS
+515 NTNLLILDEVFDS
-528 SLDSSGTDEFMRILH
+528 SLDASGTDEFMRIL
-543 TTMEK
+543 TNKLAK

-566 RVMKFEKYKNFTRM
+566 SILKFEKYKNFTRM
-580 AE
+580 A

>member
-1 MWKHKIQ
+1 MI
-8 VLNVITF
+8 IF

-29 FIEIQLDRSSKTLV
+29 FIEIQLDRAQSTLV

-72 DQMVN
+72 DQLVN
-77 SINEKDCVVEV
+77 SINEKECVVEV
-88 EFTIGQNEYKII
+88 EFIVGQNYYKII

-105 NIFEIWCNDVML
+105 NTFEIWCNDVML
-117 NQDAAVRDYQKH
+117 NQDAAQRDYQKH
-129 LEQTILKLNFRSFTQ
+129 LESTILKLNFRSFTQ

-159 RPEYRRQVVE
+159 RARHRRQVVE

-191 DELIKQTDF
+191 DEVIKQSEFNCQLIDSKIDSQKKHIEDMSGNKQQTIEKKQIEIRQAQTDID
-200 NYQLVDNKIDDKKKY
+200 NYQLDIDKVNTEK
-215 IDDISNRSKDLADFK
+215 
-230 KAELNK
+230 
-236 SITDIA
+236 
-242 NYEEDIKRVRV
+242 
-253 DIAELQKQ
+253 AELQKQ
-261 VMDETKVNDKH
+261 ILDESKINNKY
-272 KKLHTMEAKLEN
+272 KQLHNVEAKLEN
-284 TCNKHKKDL
+284 TCSKHKKDL
-293 SFFQSHNDC
+293 EFFETHNDC

-312 FKSTMMS
+312 FKSTM
-319 KKAEKI
+319 
-325 QELDSALGQIDKEIK
+325 IDKKKNKVVEVESAMSQLVKEITSTETRLTK
-340 TNEMKLDTINK
+340 IND
-351 TMVTIR
+351 TMVAIR

-367 TSIDEIKKQTVRLGQ
+367 TSISEIKKYITSKQNEIDELSDDKFTTGVATGQ
-382 EIADLQDEKVSTAE
+382 LTQLQEQFSDAEVVKQKYREEKTY
-396 QTGELNQLRERI
+396 L
-408 TELEKDKLDQK
+408 
-419 NEMVYIDTA
+419 DTA
-428 RHLMQD
+428 RYLMQD

-446 PIMNQLINRN
+446 PIMNQFINKN

-466 SLDEEFNETIKSRHR
+466 TLNEEFKETIKSRHR

-499 AILFT
+499 SILFT
-504 WREIAKLKNST
+504 WREIAKLKNSM

-528 SLDSSGTDEFMRILH
+528 SLDSSGTDEFMRIL
-543 TTMEK
+543 TNKLAK

-561 IDKFP
+561 LDKFP
-566 RVMKFEKYKNFTRM
+566 SILKFEKYKNFTRM
-580 AE
+580 A